1 MLKLRK
7 EGFSQ
12 ANVVRM
18 MVSVKTSSFV
28 DN

>member
-1 MLKLRK
+1 LKLRK